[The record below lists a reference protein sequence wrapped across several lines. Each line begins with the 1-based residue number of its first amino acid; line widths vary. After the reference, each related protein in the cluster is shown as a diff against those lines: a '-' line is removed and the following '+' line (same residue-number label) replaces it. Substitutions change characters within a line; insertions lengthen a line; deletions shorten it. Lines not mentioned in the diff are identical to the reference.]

1 MGLPL
6 GKLICA
12 SNINNV
18 LTDFIN
24 TGVYDRNRKFYATC
38 SPSMDILISSNL
50 ERLLYMLTGDNDAQ
64 IREWFGALAKD
75 GKYEVTD
82 DIKSKIK
89 EDFYA
94 GFCDDEATKAAIK
107 SVYEKYSY
115 VCDTHTAVAV
125 KVYEDYRRETGD
137 TTRTLIASTA
147 SPYKF
152 SASVLEA
159 IAPDFSAEDEYAL
172 VDKINELSGIMIPES
187 LASLKNKPVRF
198 SGSIDRN
205 DMSDYVMEQ
214 LNIK

>member
-1 MGLPL
+1 M
-6 GKLICA
+6 
-12 SNINNV
+12 V
-18 LTDFIN
+18 LCLVKIANDFN
-24 TGVYDRNRKFYATC
+24 YFRPEEVNPMW
-38 SPSMDILISSNL
+38 S
-50 ERLLYMLTGDNDAQ
+50 
-64 IREWFGALAKD
+64 

-172 VDKINELSGIMIPES
+172 VDKINELSGIIHLDEHFDY
-187 LASLKNKPVRF
+187 K
-198 SGSIDRN
+198 
-205 DMSDYVMEQ
+205 SDYTSYLDKKYE
-214 LNIK
+214 